1 MDGPLY
7 GVPMKKLA
15 SLISML
21 FLVQACGGT
30 TPSPQ
35 PAAAPTAKIA
45 PKGPSY
51 AQLVEVARKLAGLG
65 KADKALKYANEAKE
79 LDPQKSGAW
88 AVLGLLAAQKMDLD
102 GAQALYQKAI
112 ELGCEEPEPYAE
124 LASIY
129 DISKDYSKAIATY
142 QAWLAK
148 VPNDHEMRHQMALSL
163 LIQGKTADGIL
174 EFETL
179 LKAQP
184 TNKTVLMDLG
194 YAHLRN
200 GQLAKAIKQF
210 ERAQPEGLA
219 PSLDYGL
226 VVAVVQKMSD
236 PNQALAFV
244 ERFAQSGPAKDKL
257 VTHLKTLQK

>member
-1 MDGPLY
+1 
-7 GVPMKKLA
+7 
-15 SLISML
+15 
-21 FLVQACGGT
+21 
-30 TPSPQ
+30 
-35 PAAAPTAKIA
+35 
-45 PKGPSY
+45 
-51 AQLVEVARKLAGLG
+51 
-65 KADKALKYANEAKE
+65 
-79 LDPQKSGAW
+79 
-88 AVLGLLAAQKMDLD
+88 MDLD

-129 DISKDYSKAIATY
+129 DISKDYPKAIATY

-236 PNQALAFV
+236 PNQALTFV
-244 ERFAQSGPAKDKL
+244 ERFAKSGPAKDKL